1 MIKIYSTL
9 SKELEVFDPMVE
21 GEVSMYVCG
30 PTVYDR
36 GHLGHGRSM
45 VAFDL
50 IRRYFLYKGYKVK
63 FITNYTDIDDK
74 MITRAAEE
82 GITVEELA
90 ERIIPMYNE
99 DFGRLHIMPPTNRP
113 KPTDYVLGVM
123 EMTKHL
129 LAEKSAYKL
138 KDGVY
143 FNVKKFK
150 EYGKL
155 SGQNLDELQHGAR
168 VEVNTK
174 KKNPSDF
181 VLWKNKKEGEPSWTD
196 GDGILEE
203 GRPGWHIECSV
214 MARELLGDT
223 IDIHGGGMDLTFP
236 HHECEIAVS
245 ECANNAPFARY
256 WMHNGYVNIDGEKMS
271 KSLNNFKTLHDIFE
285 VYNPNTVRYL
295 LIATHYRMPIDFTEE
310 VLQQAKSSLERLQNF
325 YDRVKNAETEGEE
338 ITLMDVLETAVA
350 DFETAMNNDFEISSA
365 LAAIFDL
372 VRDVNTLMDQRRI
385 SSLDKDAVLSVM
397 EKFDTVL
404 SVLNYDEVEIDKEVE
419 ALIAERDEARANK
432 NWKRSDEIRD
442 ELLDKGIHLE
452 DTPDGTKWKKAS

>member
-9 SKELEVFDPMVE
+9 SKELELFDPMVE

-74 MITRAAEE
+74 MIARAAEE

-99 DFGRLHIMPPTNRP
+99 DFGMLHIMPPTNRP
-113 KPTDYVLGVM
+113 KATDYVKSM
-123 EMTKHL
+123 IEMVKHL
-129 LAEKSAYKL
+129 LAEKYAYKL
-138 KDGVY
+138 KDGIY

-155 SGQNLDELQHGAR
+155 SGQNLEELQHGIR
-168 VEVNTK
+168 VEVNDK

-181 VLWKNKKEGEPSWTD
+181 VLWKNMKEGEPFWSD
-196 GDGILEE
+196 PEGILED

-223 IDIHGGGMDLTFP
+223 FDIHGGGLDLTFP
-236 HHECEIAVS
+236 HHECEIAQS
-245 ECANNAPFARY
+245 ECANNAEFARY

-285 VYNPNTVRYL
+285 VYNSNTVRYL
-295 LIATHYRMPIDFTEE
+295 LISTHYRMPIDFTEE

-325 YDRVKNAETEGEE
+325 YDRVKNADTEGEE
-338 ITLMDVLETAVA
+338 ITLMDVLETAVS
-350 DFETAMNNDFEISSA
+350 DFETAMNNDFEVSSA
-365 LAAIFDL
+365 LAAVFDL
-372 VRDVNTLMDQRRI
+372 VREVNTLMDEKKI

-397 EKFDTVL
+397 EKFDTVF

-432 NWKRSDEIRD
+432 DFQRSDEIRD
-442 ELLDKGIHLE
+442 QLLEMGIQLE
-452 DTPDGTKWKKAS
+452 DTSEGTKWKRAS